1 MMMSQTWIKKI
12 LKVLAIV
19 IAFVIGVMLLLIA
32 VVGLFILIGYLESG
46 GHPYHYETYSLE
58 DYGNYQGSSN
68 KFIGEYINRY
78 FPEEIPD
85 EYRDITFVYRN
96 ANSLD
101 EYSFEAY
108 LEFTFDSADAF
119 NAHVLDAT
127 EGMLPGTFAF
137 DEDYQEYVVYD
148 SDDGFVYDHL
158 MLENEYYENGEVSY
172 SIGYAKIAKILVN
185 VDEQRVIYVALALLD
200 GGGTDTSFL
209 RSYFERFDIDPKEYE
224 LYTESVGRVNVDGA
238 S

>member
-32 VVGLFILIGYLESG
+32 VVGLFILIDYLDSG
-46 GHPYHYETYSLE
+46 GYPYHYETCSLE
-58 DYGNYQGSSN
+58 DYGVYQGKSEEYMSD
-68 KFIGEYINRY
+68 YINRF
-78 FPEEIPD
+78 FPEKILD
-85 EYRDITFVYRN
+85 DYQDVRFVFRS
-96 ANSLD
+96 ANID
-101 EYSFEAY
+101 TYSFEAY

-127 EGMLPGTFAF
+127 EGMIPGTFAF
-137 DEDYQEYVVYD
+137 DEDFQEYVVYN
-148 SDDGFVYDHL
+148 SDTGYIHDHIQLNREYLEEDGT
-158 MLENEYYENGEVSY
+158 VSY
-172 SIGYAKIAKILVN
+172 QIGSARIAKILVN
-185 VDEQRVIYVALALLD
+185 PDENRVIYIALALHD